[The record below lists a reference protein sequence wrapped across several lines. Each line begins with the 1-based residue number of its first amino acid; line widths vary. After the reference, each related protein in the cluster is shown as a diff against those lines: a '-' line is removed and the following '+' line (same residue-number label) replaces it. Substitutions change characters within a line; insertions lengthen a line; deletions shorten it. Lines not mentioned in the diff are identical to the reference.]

1 MRHFWADEVSE
12 IPGDRLLIGLGWGR
26 KTAIA
31 NCVRA
36 WRLPVIGLV
45 VLLHAAVIGAV
56 SFTPGFRASIA
67 SSSIAAEGGAAYIAA
82 VHLDKGFPYVLPVD
96 TMGAPYKS
104 RLALFENGKLLGPSH
119 SLHAL
124 IRERGMG
131 RYSHWGDAVIF
142 SSSDGSDP
150 RTNGR
155 RYSVASPTSLN
166 APLRIVLL
174 AVLVLVDLG
183 FFALFREGILAF
195 FRSWA
200 SVLLEA
206 LALSAIAAAALAA
219 FGVFGT
225 LVVARSGTPA
235 DGALAAH
242 VLQHACLGC
251 VISLGFW
258 AAGAGLS
265 RLWLRDPKA
274 SLPQVLIPAFPT
286 GLALL
291 AALAAISL
299 LVPQGRLIASALW
312 AVCLFPL
319 LGWRPPSQEL
329 KAAVKAALCI
339 IPLAI
344 LFGVWLGL
352 LWHGPTD
359 TLPGS
364 PSGDITFYAG
374 SIWSLAHQ
382 PYPFIDLGYEN
393 GGARSYFNLLFPA
406 LGAALS
412 GLPGFDPFLYLLA
425 SGGTAY
431 ILLSALMLHLFVAD
445 RAPRAVSPFAAF
457 VLVLSFVVA
466 ARYPYWVVE
475 SIPVV
480 FLPAPTISV
489 WWMAERGRGDVRWG
503 AAAMVAGLGGS
514 VLSKVVSAVVL
525 VPIGAAG
532 LLRQFW
538 ILPRPARGVVLGV
551 GFVFGVYCIAM
562 LVRFLPGFIGSAE
575 IGPESFRNPQWWFV
589 FRDVGTVIL
598 ALLAWRIADP
608 AVALALNIGL
618 ATFLLFSFL
627 FQINF
632 VCVVLLLG
640 LMVFTDP
647 EKLTR
652 ARWIVLAAS
661 ASALPAAILSDPAG
675 TSSGVIWIVCLGGA
689 VLAAVSSAVHID
701 SATAVL
707 KFRTSAAVAITTLAV
722 SGLGLIGVARGNI
735 VADSGWRALGQEL
748 TPELKDVWSAVRR
761 LPASCLD
768 FY

>member
-1 MRHFWADEVSE
+1 M
-12 IPGDRLLIGLGWGR
+12 
-26 KTAIA
+26 
-31 NCVRA
+31 
-36 WRLPVIGLV
+36 
-45 VLLHAAVIGAV
+45 
-56 SFTPGFRASIA
+56 
-67 SSSIAAEGGAAYIAA
+67 
-82 VHLDKGFPYVLPVD
+82 
-96 TMGAPYKS
+96 
-104 RLALFENGKLLGPSH
+104 
-119 SLHAL
+119 
-124 IRERGMG
+124 
-131 RYSHWGDAVIF
+131 
-142 SSSDGSDP
+142 
-150 RTNGR
+150 
-155 RYSVASPTSLN
+155 
-166 APLRIVLL
+166 
-174 AVLVLVDLG
+174 
-183 FFALFREGILAF
+183 
-195 FRSWA
+195 
-200 SVLLEA
+200 
-206 LALSAIAAAALAA
+206 
-219 FGVFGT
+219 
-225 LVVARSGTPA
+225 
-235 DGALAAH
+235 
-242 VLQHACLGC
+242 LQHACLGC

-258 AAGAGLS
+258 VAGAGVS

-393 GGARSYFNLLFPA
+393 GGTRSYFNSCSPRSVRRCQGFPA
-406 LGAALS
+406 S
-412 GLPGFDPFLYLLA
+412 IRSFICSQ

-445 RAPRAVSPFAAF
+445 RAPRAPVSPFAAF
-457 VLVLSFVVA
+457 ILVPSFVVA

-475 SIPVV
+475 YSGG
-480 FLPAPTISV
+480 FPAGSGNLGVADGGTGPRRFQ
-489 WWMAERGRGDVRWG
+489 MGRRGN
-503 AAAMVAGLGGS
+503 GG
-514 VLSKVVSAVVL
+514 
-525 VPIGAAG
+525 
-532 LLRQFW
+532 R
-538 ILPRPARGVVLGV
+538 PRRFGVVEGRLSRRAGSARCRRSSKAILDSSPSGARSCV
-551 GFVFGVYCIAM
+551 GSWICIRRLLHRHAGA
-562 LVRFLPGFIGSAE
+562 LLARFYRLAE

-652 ARWIVLAAS
+652 VRWIVLAAS

-735 VADSGWRALGQEL
+735 VGI
-748 TPELKDVWSAVRR
+748 
-761 LPASCLD
+761 
-768 FY
+768 